1 MNDINNKENNN
12 DHDTLCSQ
20 GENVKDD
27 ACFRSFETHIPPF
40 SPSVAQRSP
49 SLQSS
54 DYSGKRNEPESVSSP
69 YIISKLTK
77 PLMTNPQPNSISTIK
92 VRSSVNDDPVHQNNS
107 STTIS
112 TIEIVGIVLGILIVL
127 AIIGFFCFSYFKR
140 RYATFRESSP
150 SHQETGTI
158 STSTHN
164 RPVLQ
169 RPVLQNNHYNS
180 TSKFSSRTIDSYT
193 AMLTSNAEMSTQR
206 VDSPSPTE
214 GGSSG
219 LSVGGRSTP
228 SNSSN
233 AFIVSN
239 MPLYYNGMEVPPPGA
254 RIIPLEL
261 QMQIGKEIMAQKED
275 TRSSLLPYLG
285 TKYKLPELSS
295 NIINNR
301 PCSL

>member
-1 MNDINNKENNN
+1 
-12 DHDTLCSQ
+12 
-20 GENVKDD
+20 
-27 ACFRSFETHIPPF
+27 
-40 SPSVAQRSP
+40 
-49 SLQSS
+49 
-54 DYSGKRNEPESVSSP
+54 
-69 YIISKLTK
+69 
-77 PLMTNPQPNSISTIK
+77 
-92 VRSSVNDDPVHQNNS
+92 
-107 STTIS
+107 
-112 TIEIVGIVLGILIVL
+112 
-127 AIIGFFCFSYFKR
+127 YFKR

-158 STSTHN
+158 STSTQN
-164 RPVLQ
+164 
-169 RPVLQNNHYNS
+169 RPVLQNNHYHNS

-228 SNSSN
+228 SN

-254 RIIPLEL
+254 RIIPLEI

-295 NIINNR
+295 NTINNR